1 MDSVVVEDPTL
12 PVDIEYS
19 ILTPTPSTHDED
31 VNLEGEL
38 LVGNSHSSGV
48 VTPSTAGESDQSAT
62 DVFSTPQLM
71 QTPQKNFN
79 SDFLPSYIDNMEN
92 IMDSR
97 MMSPLS
103 KDYSKKI
110 SDLKKENFALKLRIY
125 YMKENM
131 NITVEH
137 QELFQL
143 NIEYKMEVDALK
155 KELENKNKLLLKAS
169 AAVKC
174 MENRIPDELERA
186 KRHVEEMK
194 ENEIEMQN
202 KIENLE
208 KEKWETEQS
217 ANETKQLLLQRDYEF
232 QARKDEVTKLQAQ
245 LQALKDATPHKRRL
259 SFASDSDLVR
269 DLKEELKDAN
279 EEVEEKQS
287 TIGRLTECL
296 KSKQTVIDLLNEGKM
311 DKKKNEQTQQYI
323 IQIDELQRKYN
334 EKELALKESEES
346 EEKARKGYLDLVI
359 LHEEYQ
365 EHITEQQQRLDDF
378 ENATK
383 QMTEE
388 LDKRE
393 KDNKELEKELQQSKD
408 SYDDLNGKNQEMD
421 EEIRKSKREITKRDR
436 AIHGFNKLLVAKEN
450 EIDKLTDEIKDY
462 ENKAFEIG
470 DQLHKLQVKTPHN
483 ENREK
488 VIAQLRLQLQESDKT
503 LQECLDERNKVDENH
518 SNEMRGLRNQ
528 IMDIERSNER
538 QKNQL
543 SSNDELI
550 NKLDGIIKEKD
561 EELQNILNKFKIVT
575 RDLKLKEDESSRL
588 ALQRDQLSEQLHVE
602 KARFGEL
609 ADKLLQLNSSQAAAS
624 GENSEWNL
632 KNEQRMWDLED
643 QLRSKQREL
652 DEVCREK
659 DKCQLEM
666 QQLRKDL
673 DKMSQQ
679 KEEEVNSKQDQL
691 AACNN
696 KIVMLTSSLE
706 KSNVLRRQAED
717 KLLAETDEFKRMT
730 DELQQKLTS
739 CKNELDKL
747 RQEKSSCFSP
757 SIQTLGS
764 GCSDLLDIDPFPPV
778 FSPEPENNYLAC
790 DNYNEAS
797 YVASSARNSV
807 SLSFWSD
814 NDDDD
819 LINKLY
825 DEIDMKDQEIQML
838 HSSNSR
844 PVYILEEERSLGESE
859 SHSGSHHTSTDHTH
873 HYDVTNHQKE
883 GGDNEH
889 ITYSYNVINQA
900 QAQHQMQAPQ
910 ERLQI
915 MQSSVKENKS
925 SRVLQED
932 IKQVQ
937 NSVDEINRTLTTRN
951 ETVNTTFGNVIG
963 QTSFVQMQPSFRFN
977 DDRELL
983 DLGVNDLRQAL
994 REYKS
999 ELRGAAKDLEKLDE
1013 SSRNQAR
1020 EITNLKG
1027 KISKI
1032 ENERENLINEK
1043 KTINKEKENH
1053 EEEIKELKEKIHKL
1067 KNGESESGITQ
1078 LSNQQH
1084 HGSFVTSHLGVNSIG
1099 GNFGGS
1105 RRSGISSSKVTSFAC
1120 DATMTSH
1127 SDDDGDDVTSYKLM
1141 SKSELG
1147 EKIGYLKKELQREEN
1162 KNKLNIAQAERV
1174 AKEASKKIEDK
1185 NERIKD
1191 LMMELD
1197 EVKNKL
1203 HLNELDEIDRNASR
1217 ILEAATQPIQSVFEQ
1232 QMLDL
1237 DKSDLTRAL
1246 SVNRKLREQLNENK
1260 QKLSATEQKV
1270 RQQSEKLKKYASV
1283 VNLSQ
1288 LGVGDSDAMTSVNKT
1303 IRTYASV
1310 PNLNENEEFGPA
1322 DTSEVGTQTNYDS
1335 GYSSQSS
1342 ISSLNSVIHQ
1352 QSKELSNLRG
1362 KLQNA
1367 RTAYKQLSSQMDVL
1381 SNYINSLVASG
1392 GSNLD
1397 AYSASDVASELMR
1410 SRKIVG
1416 KVRRALSTSSSR
1428 NRMSDCDVMTASS
1441 LCGSDEDAKLE
1452 SNPSIA
1458 RIHNEQISRLTNQ
1471 LANRNK
1477 IIADLR
1483 DDVKLR
1489 HNTSYPT
1496 TKLERSKF
1504 VTHSVTSNHDLNQDG
1519 DNFHGNKRSSKSP
1532 KKLSNSLPV
1541 RRHRSDYD
1549 VINSSIVRHGVLTPS
1564 TSLNS
1569 LLLSDVD
1576 CNDVTMNVMEESDD
1590 SLKQLL
1596 GNSGTIKILSTHK
1609 STPIRRNLFHASPRH
1624 DNDVIKCHTE
1634 VSGAWKPQSKPVA
1647 SPSNRKIKINVRNS
1661 EESSCEENMTL
1672 LRHNQ
1677 EREMERLRRRL
1688 NDSKKLNRSLKEEL
1702 DLSTTSLKKV
1712 KIQID
1717 NDKIKNKNKL
1727 IESPSYIRMSA
1738 NFDLLLDHLKEIR
1751 SLRQR
1756 LEKSI
1761 ETNDLLRLK
1770 LEEKLK
1776 GGETSPVTRNKLAKF
1791 EHEIES
1797 LKTQL
1802 ETKDRQLKASES
1814 LGKNLNDEIEKTKQ
1828 HNIILAGTLQQLQN
1842 EVDKQNDMC
1851 NRITEASRTDKLK
1864 LEEKLR
1870 LSEYDQ
1876 QKLNDQ
1882 IRKLSDERNEA
1893 YREYQNA
1900 TKLANQF
1907 EQEVLKVQAR
1917 IKESDKIILSLQHGK
1932 NHSRD
1937 NGTMEVLNE
1946 ISKLRHQLENN
1957 VTSNKQLKQQLDCG
1971 DSVSVVKYN
1980 SDGPYMVCK
1989 TSSFQNL
1996 KENVESIASMTS
2008 QLRGNL
2014 SSAVDYDVITM
2025 KLGEFSNKAC
2035 FVARDEFWPAS
2046 CDVISKSDAKN
2057 LPHINSENSEL
2068 HKEVRRL
2075 KGEVA
2080 KQDNLL
2086 RCTLNKLQKQR
2097 EVKSEIESS
2106 VVEQIKYNCGL
2117 LTQAKSNL
2125 QKSRHGSVENLHRKK
2140 FKKQRTTLT

>member
-1 MDSVVVEDPTL
+1 M
-12 PVDIEYS
+12 
-19 ILTPTPSTHDED
+19 
-31 VNLEGEL
+31 
-38 LVGNSHSSGV
+38 
-48 VTPSTAGESDQSAT
+48 
-62 DVFSTPQLM
+62 
-71 QTPQKNFN
+71 
-79 SDFLPSYIDNMEN
+79 
-92 IMDSR
+92 
-97 MMSPLS
+97 
-103 KDYSKKI
+103 
-110 SDLKKENFALKLRIY
+110 
-125 YMKENM
+125 
-131 NITVEH
+131 
-137 QELFQL
+137 
-143 NIEYKMEVDALK
+143 
-155 KELENKNKLLLKAS
+155 
-169 AAVKC
+169 
-174 MENRIPDELERA
+174 
-186 KRHVEEMK
+186 
-194 ENEIEMQN
+194 
-202 KIENLE
+202 
-208 KEKWETEQS
+208 
-217 ANETKQLLLQRDYEF
+217 QLLLQRDYEF

-488 VIAQLRLQLQESDKT
+488 VIAQLKLQLQESDKT
-503 LQECLDERNKVDENH
+503 LQEYLDERNKVDENH

-575 RDLKLKEDESSRL
+575 RDLK
-588 ALQRDQLSEQLHVE
+588 
-602 KARFGEL
+602 
-609 ADKLLQLNSSQAAAS
+609 
-624 GENSEWNL
+624 
-632 KNEQRMWDLED
+632 
-643 QLRSKQREL
+643 
-652 DEVCREK
+652 EVCREK

-747 RQEKSSCFSP
+747 RQEKS
-757 SIQTLGS
+757 
-764 GCSDLLDIDPFPPV
+764 
-778 FSPEPENNYLAC
+778 
-790 DNYNEAS
+790 
-797 YVASSARNSV
+797 R
-807 SLSFWSD
+807 SD

-1053 EEEIKELKEKIHKL
+1053 EEEIKELKEKIPKL
-1067 KNGESESGITQ
+1067 KNGESESGITH

-1084 HGSFVTSHLGVNSIG
+1084 HGIFVTSHLGVNSIG

-1147 EKIGYLKKELQREEN
+1147 EKIGYLKKE
-1162 KNKLNIAQAERV
+1162 
-1174 AKEASKKIEDK
+1174 
-1185 NERIKD
+1185 
-1191 LMMELD
+1191 
-1197 EVKNKL
+1197 
-1203 HLNELDEIDRNASR
+1203 
-1217 ILEAATQPIQSVFEQ
+1217 P
-1232 QMLDL
+1232 
-1237 DKSDLTRAL
+1237 
-1246 SVNRKLREQLNENK
+1246 
-1260 QKLSATEQKV
+1260 
-1270 RQQSEKLKKYASV
+1270 
-1283 VNLSQ
+1283 
-1288 LGVGDSDAMTSVNKT
+1288 
-1303 IRTYASV
+1303 
-1310 PNLNENEEFGPA
+1310 
-1322 DTSEVGTQTNYDS
+1322 
-1335 GYSSQSS
+1335 
-1342 ISSLNSVIHQ
+1342 
-1352 QSKELSNLRG
+1352 
-1362 KLQNA
+1362 
-1367 RTAYKQLSSQMDVL
+1367 
-1381 SNYINSLVASG
+1381 
-1392 GSNLD
+1392 
-1397 AYSASDVASELMR
+1397 
-1410 SRKIVG
+1410 
-1416 KVRRALSTSSSR
+1416 
-1428 NRMSDCDVMTASS
+1428 
-1441 LCGSDEDAKLE
+1441 
-1452 SNPSIA
+1452 
-1458 RIHNEQISRLTNQ
+1458 
-1471 LANRNK
+1471 
-1477 IIADLR
+1477 
-1483 DDVKLR
+1483 
-1489 HNTSYPT
+1489 
-1496 TKLERSKF
+1496 
-1504 VTHSVTSNHDLNQDG
+1504 
-1519 DNFHGNKRSSKSP
+1519 
-1532 KKLSNSLPV
+1532 
-1541 RRHRSDYD
+1541 
-1549 VINSSIVRHGVLTPS
+1549 
-1564 TSLNS
+1564 
-1569 LLLSDVD
+1569 
-1576 CNDVTMNVMEESDD
+1576 
-1590 SLKQLL
+1590 
-1596 GNSGTIKILSTHK
+1596 
-1609 STPIRRNLFHASPRH
+1609 
-1624 DNDVIKCHTE
+1624 
-1634 VSGAWKPQSKPVA
+1634 
-1647 SPSNRKIKINVRNS
+1647 
-1661 EESSCEENMTL
+1661 
-1672 LRHNQ
+1672 
-1677 EREMERLRRRL
+1677 
-1688 NDSKKLNRSLKEEL
+1688 
-1702 DLSTTSLKKV
+1702 
-1712 KIQID
+1712 
-1717 NDKIKNKNKL
+1717 
-1727 IESPSYIRMSA
+1727 
-1738 NFDLLLDHLKEIR
+1738 
-1751 SLRQR
+1751 
-1756 LEKSI
+1756 
-1761 ETNDLLRLK
+1761 
-1770 LEEKLK
+1770 
-1776 GGETSPVTRNKLAKF
+1776 
-1791 EHEIES
+1791 
-1797 LKTQL
+1797 
-1802 ETKDRQLKASES
+1802 
-1814 LGKNLNDEIEKTKQ
+1814 
-1828 HNIILAGTLQQLQN
+1828 
-1842 EVDKQNDMC
+1842 
-1851 NRITEASRTDKLK
+1851 
-1864 LEEKLR
+1864 
-1870 LSEYDQ
+1870 
-1876 QKLNDQ
+1876 
-1882 IRKLSDERNEA
+1882 
-1893 YREYQNA
+1893 
-1900 TKLANQF
+1900 
-1907 EQEVLKVQAR
+1907 
-1917 IKESDKIILSLQHGK
+1917 
-1932 NHSRD
+1932 
-1937 NGTMEVLNE
+1937 
-1946 ISKLRHQLENN
+1946 
-1957 VTSNKQLKQQLDCG
+1957 
-1971 DSVSVVKYN
+1971 
-1980 SDGPYMVCK
+1980 
-1989 TSSFQNL
+1989 
-1996 KENVESIASMTS
+1996 
-2008 QLRGNL
+2008 
-2014 SSAVDYDVITM
+2014 
-2025 KLGEFSNKAC
+2025 
-2035 FVARDEFWPAS
+2035 
-2046 CDVISKSDAKN
+2046 
-2057 LPHINSENSEL
+2057 
-2068 HKEVRRL
+2068 
-2075 KGEVA
+2075 
-2080 KQDNLL
+2080 
-2086 RCTLNKLQKQR
+2086 
-2097 EVKSEIESS
+2097 
-2106 VVEQIKYNCGL
+2106 
-2117 LTQAKSNL
+2117 
-2125 QKSRHGSVENLHRKK
+2125 
-2140 FKKQRTTLT
+2140 